1 MRDEIEAKV
10 REAFGFADVKEA
22 KSKKQQPKEKK
33 NDKADDEKR
42 GK

>member
-10 REAFGFADVKEA
+10 REVFGFSDA
-22 KSKKQQPKEKK
+22 KDPKPKKQQSEKKK